1 MSLYE
6 TDSLIVE
13 QVDYDDAFDQVFQIR
28 QAVFVDE
35 MDVDQED
42 DYDGFDHLAHHY
54 LIRLKNKA
62 IGTGRWRRT
71 QTGGRYR
78 IERIA
83 VLKDYRR
90 KEIGTHL
97 VKAILKDIPKDKEIF
112 IHAPVWAIPFFNSL
126 GFSES
131 GFEFD
136 EAGINH
142 KKLVFSSEGKL
153 IK

>member
-6 TDSLIVE
+6 TDRIVIE
-13 QVDYDDAFDQVFQIR
+13 QVDYDEAFDRVFQIR

-54 LIRLKNKA
+54 LVHLNGVSVA
-62 IGTGRWRRT
+62 TGRWRRT

-83 VLKDYRR
+83 VLKEYRR
-90 KEIGTHL
+90 MKVGSSL
-97 VKAILKDIPKDKEIF
+97 VNAILKDIPRDKEIF

-126 GFSES
+126 GFTET

-142 KKLVFSSEGKL
+142 KKLVYSHT
-153 IK
+153 